1 MRKIYLMPLIS
12 LLMLMM
18 LTGCSDDQT
27 NDVAGSSGNVT
38 EVHFTPF
45 IGSVKMSWKNP
56 PGDDYY

>member
-38 EVHFTPF
+38 EVHFTPLHR
-45 IGSVKMSWKNP
+45 IGKNELEESS
-56 PGDDYY
+56 GR